1 MEIISFRFQDFLSAF
16 IILFAVIDITGLTPI
31 ISITAKGTKYYRLES
46 GSLFVGYIPRLSVY
60 GEYDTQSVSSR
71 YFFVCHCRRAG
82 YLRDGHRDV
91 ARGGDFQE

>member
-1 MEIISFRFQDFLSAF
+1 MEIISFRFQDFLYYFVCCNRYNGAYSYYYRYEAE
-16 IILFAVIDITGLTPI
+16 
-31 ISITAKGTKYYRLES
+31 GTKYYRLES

-71 YFFVCHCRRAG
+71 YFFVCHCRRAS